1 MNQIRPLSE
10 TAESI
15 TLSRT
20 DFEAMQE
27 ELEDAVDRIAVLEDC
42 MQDVKPDQAKYL
54 LTMDETMRIIDGD
67 HPIKVWREKRGMT
80 VRQLADSLGIQG
92 IEIVEMEKGRAVDHG
107 TLLKLSSSLD
117 VLPDMLVPKKVAA

>member
-42 MQDVKPDQAKYL
+42 MHDMKPDQAKYL

-80 VRQLADSLGIQG
+80 VRQLADSLGLHD
-92 IEIVEMEKGRAVDHG
+92 IEIVEMEKGRAVDHA
-107 TLLKLSSSLD
+107 TLLKLSSSLG
-117 VLPDMLVPKKVAA
+117 VLPDMLVPQKAAA